1 MLKSLVAAGLITVLA
16 SVSPTIA
23 RDKEDGYFRD
33 RDAIRSNPDELSGAY
48 FIRQKSTGRYVDAY
62 ERSRQ
67 DFEMVTRP
75 AQDDDTQ
82 LWILIPVDEDVYVIQ
97 QASSGRY
104 MDAYEKRRYDFQMVT
119 REEQDDATQ
128 LWILTCLY
136 DNVYTIE
143 QASSGRFLDAYQEQ
157 ETDYRLVTRPEQEN
171 RTQQWVLEQY

>member
-1 MLKSLVAAGLITVLA
+1 MLKSLVTAGLISVLA

-23 RDKEDGYFRD
+23 RDKEHGYFGHDKRHGYSRD

-67 DFEMVTRP
+67 DFETVTRP

-82 LWILIPVDEDVYVIQ
+82 LWILTPVDEDVYVIQ

-104 MDAYEKRRYDFQMVT
+104 MDAYEKRRYDFQTVT

-136 DNVYTIE
+136 DNVYTIQ
-143 QASSGRFLDAYQEQ
+143 QASSGRFPRCLSGGVHGFSSGY
-157 ETDYRLVTRPEQEN
+157 PS
-171 RTQQWVLEQY
+171 